1 MIEAGCLLN
10 DIHRGQK
17 LGIREYVQELGVPY
31 TIIDVGWWMQYYLPL
46 PLRSAVAPHIK
57 EMTWKIYGSGES
69 KNILMNLHHIGIWAA
84 RIITDPRT
92 LKKQVI
98 IWEDE
103 VTQNVAHEIGGR
115 VSGDGDALKMQR
127 IEVRIMHMVSD
138 PSEQHS

>member
-1 MIEAGCLLN
+1 M
-10 DIHRGQK
+10 
-17 LGIREYVQELGVPY
+17 PY

-46 PLRSAVAPHIK
+46 PLRSAVAPRIQ
-57 EMTWKIYGSGES
+57 EMTWKIYGSGEN
-69 KNILMNLHHIGIWAA
+69 KNILTNLHHIGVWAS

-92 LKKQVI
+92 LNKQVI

-103 VTQNVAHEIGGR
+103 VTQNVAHEIGER

-127 IEVRIMHMVSD
+127 IEVSIMHTVSD